1 LPNSKSNRNSILAL
15 RDLDQEDSPQ
25 IVYPG
30 IFNIAQLSIDKALPQ
45 VEIKNMK
52 YPFKTPQEKLD
63 IEVEIPPGIKKA
75 DLFLFINQIKKDMF
89 YQVDSG
95 SFIFKNVKS
104 DKGKNYIE
112 LFYRIGGKR
121 SSSAYCRFN

>member
-1 LPNSKSNRNSILAL
+1 M
-15 RDLDQEDSPQ
+15 RDLDQEDTPQ

-30 IFNIAQLSIDKALPQ
+30 IFNITRLTIDKTLPL
-45 VEIKNMK
+45 VKIKNMK
-52 YPFKTPQEKLD
+52 HPFETPQEKLD

-104 DKGKNYIE
+104 NKGKNYIE
-112 LFYRIGGKR
+112 LFYRIGEKR
-121 SSSAYCRFN
+121 SSSVYCRFN

>member
-1 LPNSKSNRNSILAL
+1 M
-15 RDLDQEDSPQ
+15 RDLAQEDSPQ

-30 IFNIAQLSIDKALPQ
+30 IFNIIQLTLDKALPQ
-45 VEIKNMK
+45 VIIKKMK

-89 YQVDSG
+89 YQVDTG
-95 SFIFKNVKS
+95 KYIFKNVKS